1 MKGNLATILAVLL
14 TFALTV
20 VINLSTN
27 KWYYGT
33 PKKDYTT
40 EFKDAGYMV
49 TVVGVSYFV
58 SCFLVNMF

>member
-14 TFALTV
+14 TFVLTIV
-20 VINLSTN
+20 VNISAN
-27 KWYYGT
+27 KWYYEV
-33 PKKDYTT
+33 KDKTYTG
-40 EFKDAGYMV
+40 EAKDAGYMV